1 MSLVEKDLVIFFL
14 IMTVIIISLLITL
27 AVLLSIFV
35 RMRKKVKESFTI
47 KLNEREH
54 CEKTC
59 SEKFGGDR
67 EECIYDCL
75 QYLFKRGGQTAQFK

>member
-1 MSLVEKDLVIFFL
+1 MSLKENDLGIFLIIMTIVIVFFL
-14 IMTVIIISLLITL
+14 TALV
-27 AVLLSIFV
+27 VLLSIFV
-35 RMRKKVKESFTI
+35 RMRKVKESFAI
-47 KLNEREH
+47 KLSEREH

-59 SEKFGGDR
+59 DEKIGSDR